1 MWSRAAAA
9 PPSSSAAVPPPAPQ
23 AEAEDYATR
32 LLDELGYVGVLALEL
47 FDAGELARGGAQL
60 GLEVQHKFVVGNRAR
75 QALAEV
81 EQALVSLSSLRERV
95 ASTDTA
101 VAGYGQSF
109 QATEARYRVGLA
121 SLNELEEARRLKL
134 NADSS
139 AVALQ
144 QERINAWIQLYVAL
158 GGGFDPVNNPDA
170 FKDPS

>member
-1 MWSRAAAA
+1 MPLLGRGALHANTDSAMAAYEAAALA
-9 PPSSSAAVPPPAPQ
+9 
-23 AEAEDYATR
+23 YAGT
-32 LLDELGYVGVLALEL
+32 L
-47 FDAGELARGGAQL
+47 
-60 GLEVQHKFVVGNRAR
+60 R
-75 QALAEV
+75 QAVAEV
-81 EQALVSLSSLRERV
+81 EQALVSIASLRERV
-95 ASTDTA
+95 ASTETA
-101 VAGYGQSF
+101 VDGYGQSF

-134 NADSS
+134 AADSS

>member
-1 MWSRAAAA
+1 MGNLPGDRG
-9 PPSSSAAVPPPAPQ
+9 AVP
-23 AEAEDYATR
+23 
-32 LLDELGYVGVLALEL
+32 L
-47 FDAGELARGGAQL
+47 
-60 GLEVQHKFVVGNRAR
+60 
-75 QALAEV
+75 
-81 EQALVSLSSLRERV
+81 
-95 ASTDTA
+95 
-101 VAGYGQSF
+101 
-109 QATEARYRVGLA
+109 GLA